1 MSFKAPCD
9 RPDASPFDR
18 RGTGAY
24 NINAGIDSSI
34 VADPA
39 HRGTLPT
46 PELELIH
53 KSASYKK
60 AMHLEDEDKL
70 ELSAKTEQL
79 HRLHEQSQRREK
91 LVQ

>member
-1 MSFKAPCD
+1 MSYTAPCD

-53 KSASYKK
+53 QSASYKK
-60 AMHLEDEDKL
+60 AMHCEKEDKVELAAKIQQISQVQERYRQLDKL
-70 ELSAKTEQL
+70 EK
-79 HRLHEQSQRREK
+79 
-91 LVQ
+91 

>member
-9 RPDASPFDR
+9 RPNASPFDR

-34 VADPA
+34 HTNPA
-39 HRGTLPT
+39 HRGTLST

-53 KSASYKK
+53 QSASYKK
-60 AMHLEDEDKL
+60 AMDYDKEDKL
-70 ELSAKTEQL
+70 ELAAKNQQIRQVEERHKL
-79 HRLHEQSQRREK
+79 EK
-91 LVQ
+91 

>member
-34 VADPA
+34 VSDPA

-53 KSASYKK
+53 KSASYKQAK
-60 AMHLEDEDKL
+60 QYEEEDNI
-70 ELSAKTEQL
+70 ELAAKVKQIHQTE
-79 HRLHEQSQRREK
+79 RREK
-91 LVQ
+91 LGN

>member
-9 RPDASPFDR
+9 RPNASPFDR

-34 VADPA
+34 HTNPA
-39 HRGTLPT
+39 HRGTLST

-53 KSASYKK
+53 QSASYKK
-60 AMHLEDEDKL
+60 AMDYEKEDKL
-70 ELSAKTEQL
+70 ELAAKNQQIRQVEERHKL
-79 HRLHEQSQRREK
+79 EK
-91 LVQ
+91 

>member
-9 RPDASPFDR
+9 RPDASPLDR
-18 RGTGAY
+18 RGTGAF

-34 VADPA
+34 IADPA

-53 KSASYKK
+53 QSASYKK
-60 AMHLEDEDKL
+60 AMDFEKEDKVELAAKVQQLCQVQEQYQRRDKL
-70 ELSAKTEQL
+70 EK
-79 HRLHEQSQRREK
+79 
-91 LVQ
+91 